1 MEKFIEIM
9 KTDPDSLF
17 DWIAN
22 NGHELSKTDL
32 IYICRELIY
41 ALSYVKEQH
50 GLAKYE
56 MESIYQCIV
65 ENMGFEW
72 ERWD

>member
-1 MEKFIEIM
+1 MENFVEIL
-9 KTDPDSLF
+9 KINPDHAF

-22 NGHELSKTDL
+22 NGHELSKTEL
-32 IYICRELIY
+32 IEICRELIY
-41 ALSYVKEQH
+41 ALSYVQEQH

-65 ENMGFEW
+65 ENLGFEW
-72 ERWD
+72 EMWD